1 MGRKLAE
8 QCAPTLKRVS
18 MELGGAAPLIVF
30 ADADLDLAVAE
41 TIKGKFRNSGQTCVC
56 PNRVYVQRSVAE
68 TYAEKL
74 AAEVSKIKVPV
85 AMIWGDRD
93 DVTPLAQ
100 ANDLRALIPQA
111 SLKVMQDVGHIPQ
124 IEDPAAFNAALI
136 DAIRQ
141 LASADPAVA
150 HAGRN

>member
-1 MGRKLAE
+1 MTTRIDARFAELKQQGRSAFVTFVMAGDPDPKTSLDILK
-8 QCAPTLKRVS
+8 APMRVTGTTS
-18 MELGGAAPLIVF
+18 HIADWLLYFTGSDRAALS
-30 ADADLDLAVAE
+30 ASRD
-41 TIKGKFRNSGQTCVC
+41 
-56 PNRVYVQRSVAE
+56 
-68 TYAEKL
+68 
-74 AAEVSKIKVPV
+74 EVSKIKVPV